1 MMRHERDYQRTRLYR
16 AEWEIIEDFDT
27 LSLDFCWD
35 FLTSLIKS
43 DWFAANFPKTF
54 VYLGGDRW
62 GTGRVDPEEY
72 RPNNRLV
79 YLHHGDRRRGLKL
92 RPGYRRKHAETCHA
106 TITLPVWSRNKLTLL
121 HELAH
126 LCCWCDLENGETL
139 SFHGKEFSKVY
150 LTLVERV
157 LGKEIRKQLEGAM
170 LNNKVK
176 IAPSYR
182 PAVQQKP
189 PTR

>member
-1 MMRHERDYQRTRLYR
+1 
-16 AEWEIIEDFDT
+16 
-27 LSLDFCWD
+27 
-35 FLTSLIKS
+35 
-43 DWFAANFPKTF
+43 
-54 VYLGGDRW
+54 
-62 GTGRVDPEEY
+62 
-72 RPNNRLV
+72 
-79 YLHHGDRRRGLKL
+79 
-92 RPGYRRKHAETCHA
+92 
-106 TITLPVWSRNKLTLL
+106 
-121 HELAH
+121 
-126 LCCWCDLENGETL
+126 L